1 MKRPRLTALI
11 ASRRADRVPKGWR
24 TAEQMAAAEGNV
36 TSDGHFHYT
45 LKRAVA
51 AGILE
56 RRAFRLVN
64 RANAARAVL
73 HYRYTRKARAA

>member
-1 MKRPRLTALI
+1 MKRPRLADLI
-11 ASRRADRVPKGWR
+11 AARRAERVPKGWR
-24 TAEQMAAAEGNV
+24 TAAQMAAAEGNV

-45 LKRAVA
+45 LQRAVA

-64 RANAARAVL
+64 RANAARPVL
-73 HYRYTRKARAA
+73 HYRYTRKARSS